1 MTPAK
6 RTIIGLSALALLIVG
21 AVTGYNRMR
30 RWEAAYYQA
39 VAAQAQVVVDAK
51 ADAAAMKARHDA
63 AIAAKQQVADA
74 NAAKVV
80 VAEAAAKS
88 IRIRTAAEVAALRA
102 ASIPLAEQV
111 RTLGDEVDARG
122 LRITA
127 LDEVIARQRE
137 QIDGL
142 DGLVTTTAAALDE
155 QRQQNAGVIAE
166 LQNTIAKAL
175 KIEAQNRR
183 RFAVY
188 VGAGP
193 SVAPD
198 GVLRWSVQA
207 GVGFALVRF

>member
-1 MTPAK
+1 MKPKTIALTAAAAVLVTLTWTSW
-6 RTIIGLSALALLIVG
+6 RTV
-21 AVTGYNRMR
+21 RK
-30 RWEAAYYQA
+30 WEAAYYQA
-39 VAAQAQVVVDAK
+39 LAGKTQVVQEAR
-51 ADAAAMKARHDA
+51 ADQAAMKARHDA

>member
-1 MTPAK
+1 MKPKTIALTAAAAVLVTLTWTSW
-6 RTIIGLSALALLIVG
+6 RTV
-21 AVTGYNRMR
+21 RK
-30 RWEAAYYQA
+30 WEAAYYQA
-39 VAAQAQVVVDAK
+39 LAGKTQVVQEAR
-51 ADAAAMKARHDA
+51 ADQAAMKARHDA

-183 RFAVY
+183 RFTVY